1 MFAGMRT
8 GSVHKPAL
16 LFAAL
21 LTACGGPGGEEKR
34 GAPSPEALLDK
45 LFSGLDELHPER
57 VASCFDQSTSDG
69 KAIAELVRK
78 TVDILKQGRALE
90 STVRAKFG
98 NGYADEHVAIKA
110 PALFVEGLRKRL
122 GEVRLRVEGSVEYK
136 QGRFYEEDAE
146 KNPPDNKPPPS
157 MYARYKVW
165 YLAVPTLLVNDLR
178 LQREAGQVLDIFGRH
193 LERAAD
199 AVTTSGTEQ
208 EFRARMSA
216 LGKETRARCAPL
228 LDYVVQAFRR
238 L

>member
-1 MFAGMRT
+1 MFAGMWT
-8 GSVHKPAL
+8 GSAHKLAL

-21 LTACGGPGGEEKR
+21 LTACGGSGGEEKR

-45 LFSGLDELHPER
+45 LFSGLDELHAER

-110 PALFVEGLRKRL
+110 PALFVEGLRERL
-122 GEVRLRVEGSVEYK
+122 EEVHLHVEGSIESK
-136 QGRFYEEDAE
+136 QGFFYEEDPGE
-146 KNPPDNKPPPS
+146 NPTGNKPPPT
-157 MYARYKVW
+157 MYARYNVW
-165 YLAVPTLLVNDLR
+165 FLAVPTLLVNDLQMR
-178 LQREAGQVLDIFGRH
+178 RQVGQVLDIFGRH
-193 LERAAD
+193 LKRAAD
-199 AVTTSGTEQ
+199 AVATSGNEQ

-228 LDYVVQAFRR
+228 LDNVVKAFRR

>member
-21 LTACGGPGGEEKR
+21 LTACGGSGGEEKR

-45 LFSGLDELHPER
+45 LFSGLDELHAER

-165 YLAVPTLLVNDLR
+165 YLAVPTLLVNDLQLR
-178 LQREAGQVLDIFGRH
+178 RQVGQVLDIFGRH

-216 LGKETRARCAPL
+216 LGKETRASCAPL
-228 LDYVVQAFRR
+228 LDYVVQAFRS